1 MEKIYKLK
9 ETVTM
14 EDLKKRRYVEVPGDT
29 GVIAKIIKQPLNG
42 DLAKTMTE
50 GLYGNPKWVKQF
62 YDQNKK
68 QFKEILGLKY
78 DKSGNIVMTK
88 KFKSIITDWLVE
100 ADFLEDRWL
109 GFRSADPFDSRI
121 FYNVSVLNKY
131 CEQEIKEL
139 KEAELIEEIE
149 VEG

>member
-1 MEKIYKLK
+1 
-9 ETVTM
+9 
-14 EDLKKRRYVEVPGDT
+14 
-29 GVIAKIIKQPLNG
+29 
-42 DLAKTMTE
+42 
-50 GLYGNPKWVKQF
+50 
-62 YDQNKK
+62 
-68 QFKEILGLKY
+68 
-78 DKSGNIVMTK
+78 MTK